1 MIQIEGKHLSEMVSH
16 AREDAP
22 REACGILAGTGHRV
36 LRIYRARNAQHSPA
50 SYSLDP
56 EEQYRIFTDIED
68 RGLELVGIYH
78 SHPSSPAA
86 PSDTDIEQA
95 YYPEVSYVLISLA
108 DPDEP
113 QVRAFRIT
121 EEGVAE
127 EGLLLV

>member
-1 MIQIEGKHLSEMVSH
+1 MQIEGKYLSEMISH

-22 REACGILAGTGHRV
+22 QEACGILAGRGHRV
-36 LRIYRARNAQHSPA
+36 LRMYRARNAQRSPT

-56 EEQYRIFTDIED
+56 EEQYRIFRDIED

-78 SHPSSPAA
+78 SHPSSPAT

-113 QVRAFRIT
+113 QLRAFRIT

-127 EGLLLV
+127 EDMVVV

>member
-1 MIQIEGKHLSEMVSH
+1 MQIEGKYLSEMISH

-22 REACGILAGTGHRV
+22 QEACGILAGRGHRV
-36 LRIYRARNAQHSPA
+36 LRMYRARNAQRSST

-56 EEQYRIFTDIED
+56 EEQYRIFRDIED

-78 SHPSSPAA
+78 SHPSSPAT

-113 QVRAFRIT
+113 QLRAFRIT

-127 EGLLLV
+127 EDMVVV